1 MATRNMEQIAD
12 TVGRIIPKDY
22 DIDSSE
28 ILRLM
33 KMARDYDPNEAYN
46 CIVTA
51 FYYGFAM
58 GHRATRAGKV
68 PKRI

>member
-1 MATRNMEQIAD
+1 MATRNMEQIAE
-12 TVGRIIPKDY
+12 TTGNLIPKDY

-68 PKRI
+68 PKQI